1 MDSINYLNIIKKGF
15 IGIAICILLIFLCKL
30 TIFYI
35 PFLIAYIISLI
46 IDPII
51 KWVNKRTGLSRK
63 TSSII
68 VMVTIFGIIIALIVW
83 GTINFISEATNLL
96 SGLNTYL
103 EKTISFIN
111 QNITKI
117 NFRELIPEEVIN
129 ILENSTTEY
138 LNMITGYFKE
148 FLTKILNYITSIPNM
163 FINIIITILATYFI
177 TSDKFYILDRMEHHL
192 SKKMVG
198 KITKH
203 AKEITSSLGGYL
215 KAEIILSII
224 TFMVVLTGLNIFYLI
239 GMNVDYPILMAIV
252 IGFVDAL
259 PILGAGSVMIPWSII
274 LFLNSNNSL
283 AFSVIGLYIFIVV
296 LKQLLEP
303 KLVSNNIGIHPI
315 FTLIAMYTG
324 FKLIGIMGLLIG
336 PIVLIIIKNIFA
348 ETLDKGIINSIMDI

>member
-1 MDSINYLNIIKKGF
+1 MSYLSILKKII
-15 IGIAICILLIFLCKL
+15 IGILIIVSFLLIFKL

-35 PFLIAYIISLI
+35 PFLIAYIISII

-51 KWVNKRTGLSRK
+51 KFVNKNVHISRK
-63 TSSII
+63 VSSVI
-68 VMVTIFGIIIALIVW
+68 VLATIFIIIATLLVW
-83 GTINFISEATNLL
+83 GIVRLVAETTNLLEGLNIYLEKTLNFISEKV
-96 SGLNTYL
+96 S
-103 EKTISFIN
+103 
-111 QNITKI
+111 
-117 NFRELIPEEVIN
+117 NFDFSKYKVSNDVIN
-129 ILENSTTEY
+129 IFENATTDY
-138 LNMITGYFKE
+138 LNTITKYLKDV
-148 FLTKILNYITSIPNM
+148 LTKVLNYITSLPNM
-163 FINIIITILATYFI
+163 FINVIITILATYFI

-203 AKEITSSLGGYL
+203 TKEITSSLGGYL

-224 TFMVVLTGLNIFYLI
+224 TFMVVLTGLNIFYLV

-274 LFLNSNNSL
+274 LFINSNNSL

-324 FKLIGIMGLLIG
+324 FKFIGIMGLLIG

-348 ETLDKGIINSIMDI
+348 ESLDKGIINSIMDI

>member
-1 MDSINYLNIIKKGF
+1 MSYLSILKKF
-15 IGIAICILLIFLCKL
+15 IIGILIIVSFLLIFKL

-35 PFLIAYIISLI
+35 PFLIAYIISII

-51 KWVNKRTGLSRK
+51 KFVNKNVHISRK
-63 TSSII
+63 VSSVI
-68 VMVTIFGIIIALIVW
+68 VLATIFIIIATLLVW
-83 GTINFISEATNLL
+83 GIVRLVAETTNLLEGLNVYLEKTLNFISERV
-96 SGLNTYL
+96 S
-103 EKTISFIN
+103 
-111 QNITKI
+111 
-117 NFRELIPEEVIN
+117 NFDFSKYKVSDDVIN
-129 ILENSTTEY
+129 IFENTTTDY
-138 LNMITGYFKE
+138 LNTFAKYLKDL
-148 FLTKILNYITSIPNM
+148 LTKVLNYITSLPNM
-163 FINIIITILATYFI
+163 FINVIITILATYFI

-198 KITKH
+198 KIAKH
-203 AKEITSSLGGYL
+203 TKEITSSLGGYL

-259 PILGAGSVMIPWSII
+259 PILGAGSIMLPWSII
-274 LFLNSNNSL
+274 LFINSNNSL

-348 ETLDKGIINSIMDI
+348 ESLDKGIINSIMDI

>member
-1 MDSINYLNIIKKGF
+1 MSYLSILKKII
-15 IGIAICILLIFLCKL
+15 IGILIIVSFLLIFKL

-35 PFLIAYIISLI
+35 PFLIAYIISII

-51 KWVNKRTGLSRK
+51 KFVNKNAHISRK
-63 TSSII
+63 VSSVI
-68 VMVTIFGIIIALIVW
+68 VLATIFIIIATLLVW
-83 GTINFISEATNLL
+83 GIVRLVAETTNLLEGLNIYLEKTLNFISEKV
-96 SGLNTYL
+96 S
-103 EKTISFIN
+103 
-111 QNITKI
+111 
-117 NFRELIPEEVIN
+117 NFDFSKYKVSNDVIN
-129 ILENSTTEY
+129 IFENATTDY
-138 LNMITGYFKE
+138 LNTITKYLKDV
-148 FLTKILNYITSIPNM
+148 LTKVLNYITSLPNM
-163 FINIIITILATYFI
+163 FINVIITILATYFI

-203 AKEITSSLGGYL
+203 TKEITSSLGGYL

-224 TFMVVLTGLNIFYLI
+224 TFMVVLTGLNIFYLV

-274 LFLNSNNSL
+274 LFINSNNSL

-324 FKLIGIMGLLIG
+324 FKFIGIMGLLIG

-348 ETLDKGIINSIMDI
+348 ESLDKGIINSIMDI

>member
-1 MDSINYLNIIKKGF
+1 MSYLSILKKII
-15 IGIAICILLIFLCKL
+15 IGILIIVSFLLIFKL

-35 PFLIAYIISLI
+35 PFLIAYIISII

-51 KWVNKRTGLSRK
+51 KFVNKNAHISRK
-63 TSSII
+63 VSSVI
-68 VMVTIFGIIIALIVW
+68 VLATIFIIIATLLVW
-83 GTINFISEATNLL
+83 GIVRLVAETTNLLEGLNIYLEKTLNFISEKL
-96 SGLNTYL
+96 S
-103 EKTISFIN
+103 
-111 QNITKI
+111 
-117 NFRELIPEEVIN
+117 NFDFSKYKVSNDVIN
-129 ILENSTTEY
+129 IFENATTDY
-138 LNMITGYFKE
+138 LNTITKYLKDV
-148 FLTKILNYITSIPNM
+148 LTKVLNYITSLPNM
-163 FINIIITILATYFI
+163 FINVIITILATYFI

-203 AKEITSSLGGYL
+203 TKEITSSLGGYL

-224 TFMVVLTGLNIFYLI
+224 TFMVVLTGLNIFYLV

-274 LFLNSNNSL
+274 LFINSNNSL

-324 FKLIGIMGLLIG
+324 FKFIGIMGLLIG

-348 ETLDKGIINSIMDI
+348 ESLDKGIINSIMDI

>member
-1 MDSINYLNIIKKGF
+1 MSYLSILKKF
-15 IGIAICILLIFLCKL
+15 IIGILIIVSFLLIFKL

-35 PFLIAYIISLI
+35 PFLIAYIISII

-51 KWVNKRTGLSRK
+51 KFVNRRAHLSRK
-63 TSSII
+63 VSSII
-68 VMVTIFGIIIALIVW
+68 VLVTIFSIIAALLVW
-83 GTINFISEATNLL
+83 GIVRLVSETTNLL
-96 SGLNTYL
+96 EGLNIYL
-103 EKTISFIN
+103 EKALEFMSDKVSSFDFSKYKVSN
-111 QNITKI
+111 D
-117 NFRELIPEEVIN
+117 VIN
-129 ILENSTTEY
+129 IFEDTTTDY
-138 LNMITGYFKE
+138 LNTITKYLKDV
-148 FLTKILNYITSIPNM
+148 LTKVLNYITSLPNM

-274 LFLNSNNSL
+274 LFINSNNSL

-303 KLVSNNIGIHPI
+303 KLVSSNIGIHPI
-315 FTLIAMYTG
+315 FTLISMYTG
-324 FKLIGIMGLLIG
+324 FKLIGIIGLLIG
-336 PIVLIIIKNIFA
+336 PIVLIIVKNIFA

>member
-1 MDSINYLNIIKKGF
+1 MSYLSILKKII
-15 IGIAICILLIFLCKL
+15 IGILIIVSFLLIFKL

-35 PFLIAYIISLI
+35 PFLIAYIISII

-51 KWVNKRTGLSRK
+51 KFVNKNVHISRK
-63 TSSII
+63 VSSVI
-68 VMVTIFGIIIALIVW
+68 VLATIFIIIATLLVW
-83 GTINFISEATNLL
+83 GIVRLVAETTNLLEGLNIYLEKTLNFISEKV
-96 SGLNTYL
+96 S
-103 EKTISFIN
+103 
-111 QNITKI
+111 
-117 NFRELIPEEVIN
+117 NFDFSKYKVSNDVIN
-129 ILENSTTEY
+129 IFENATTDY
-138 LNMITGYFKE
+138 LNTITKYLKDV
-148 FLTKILNYITSIPNM
+148 LTKVLNYITSLPNM
-163 FINIIITILATYFI
+163 FINVIITILATYFI

-203 AKEITSSLGGYL
+203 TKEITSSLGGYL

-224 TFMVVLTGLNIFYLI
+224 TFMVVLTELNIFYLV

-274 LFLNSNNSL
+274 LFINSNNPL

-324 FKLIGIMGLLIG
+324 FKFIGIMGLLIG

-348 ETLDKGIINSIMDI
+348 ESLDKGIINSIMDI

>member
-1 MDSINYLNIIKKGF
+1 MSYLSILKKF
-15 IGIAICILLIFLCKL
+15 IIGILIIVSFLLIFKL

-35 PFLIAYIISLI
+35 PFLIAYIISII

-51 KWVNKRTGLSRK
+51 KFVNKKAHFSRK
-63 TSSII
+63 VSSII
-68 VMVTIFGIIIALIVW
+68 VLATMFSIIAALLVW
-83 GTINFISEATNLL
+83 GIVRLVAETTNLL
-96 SGLNTYL
+96 EGLNIYL
-103 EKTISFIN
+103 EKTLNFISDKISSFDF
-111 QNITKI
+111 TKYKVS
-117 NFRELIPEEVIN
+117 NNVIN
-129 ILENSTTEY
+129 IFEDTTTDY
-138 LNMITGYFKE
+138 LNTITKYLKE
-148 FLTKILNYITSIPNM
+148 LLTKILNYITSLPNM
-163 FINIIITILATYFI
+163 LINTIITILATYFI

-274 LFLNSNNSL
+274 LFINSNNSL

-324 FKLIGIMGLLIG
+324 FKLIGIIGLLIG
-336 PIVLIIIKNIFA
+336 PIVLIIVKNIFA
-348 ETLDKGIINSIMDI
+348 EALDKGIINSIMDI

>member
-1 MDSINYLNIIKKGF
+1 MNYLSILKKCF
-15 IGIAICILLIFLCKL
+15 IGILIIVSFILIFKL

-35 PFLIAYIISLI
+35 PFLIAYIISII

-51 KWVNKRTGLSRK
+51 KLVNKKIHFSRK
-63 TSSII
+63 VSSII
-68 VMVTIFGIIIALIVW
+68 VLVTIFSIITALLVW
-83 GTINFISEATNLL
+83 GIVRLVSETTNLL
-96 SGLNTYL
+96 EGLNIYL
-103 EKTISFIN
+103 EKTLDFISNKFSDFDF
-111 QNITKI
+111 TKYKVS
-117 NFRELIPEEVIN
+117 NDVIN
-129 ILENSTTEY
+129 IFENTTTDY
-138 LNMITGYFKE
+138 LNTFTKYLKDI
-148 FLTKILNYITSIPNM
+148 LTKVLNYITSIPNM

-259 PILGAGSVMIPWSII
+259 PILGAGSVMVPWSII
-274 LFLNSNNSL
+274 LFINSNNSL
-283 AFSVIGLYIFIVV
+283 AFSVIGLYIFI
-296 LKQLLEP
+296 
-303 KLVSNNIGIHPI
+303 
-315 FTLIAMYTG
+315 M
-324 FKLIGIMGLLIG
+324 
-336 PIVLIIIKNIFA
+336 
-348 ETLDKGIINSIMDI
+348 DKW